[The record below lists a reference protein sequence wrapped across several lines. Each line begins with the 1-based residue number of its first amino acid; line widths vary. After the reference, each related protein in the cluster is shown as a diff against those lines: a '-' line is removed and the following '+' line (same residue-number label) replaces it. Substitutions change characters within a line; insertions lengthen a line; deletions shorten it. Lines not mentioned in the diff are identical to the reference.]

1 MSRRSLGEWVVT
13 TPTKIFRRCRRPNPN
28 YPVSRSGFGGGG
40 GGGGDGGLD
49 RLVVVVVWWL
59 GFGGGGGGFGR
70 LVVVVQ
76 LQCKL
81 KLESVQFRVSESSL
95 PKEILQ
101 VLHRKTKETF
111 MATKR
116 LKALLEPQKALACR
130 KAGTKK
136 GHHAKYQVCITK
148 PEVLGHVFIDNRM
161 NESMLYNLLF
171 LYACNVSWDGLFP
184 NSSLFIVYHPHPKN
198 STFIG
203 KPNWLVAWYGL
214 ILNDCNTLRFREWNQ
229 FVGNE
234 ASEISKPVA
243 TKPIIIETHSKV
255 VSYKGISL
263 STKSSTSFIIN
274 PNTYKPIALRSW
286 STLNGSVLQ
295 DIISKKP
302 YLTYASGS
310 TSLTSEN
317 VLKIDQI
324 KGSLGKETYF

>member
-1 MSRRSLGEWVVT
+1 M
-13 TPTKIFRRCRRPNPN
+13 PT
-28 YPVSRSGFGGGG
+28 
-40 GGGGDGGLD
+40 
-49 RLVVVVVWWL
+49 
-59 GFGGGGGGFGR
+59 
-70 LVVVVQ
+70 
-76 LQCKL
+76 
-81 KLESVQFRVSESSL
+81 
-95 PKEILQ
+95 
-101 VLHRKTKETF
+101 
-111 MATKR
+111 
-116 LKALLEPQKALACR
+116 
-130 KAGTKK
+130 
-136 GHHAKYQVCITK
+136 
-148 PEVLGHVFIDNRM
+148 
-161 NESMLYNLLF
+161 
-171 LYACNVSWDGLFP
+171 
-184 NSSLFIVYHPHPKN
+184 NSYHPHPKN

-214 ILNDCNTLRFREWNQ
+214 ILNDCNTLRFREWDQ

-243 TKPIIIETHSKV
+243 TKPVIIATRSKV

-274 PNTYKPIALRSW
+274 PNTCKPIALRSW

-324 KGSLGKETYF
+324 KGSLGKFWVFSLGSPRHVINLGSTPSQTRDLTRFGRFLHQTHAIRGDDHDRRLSSTIQSRSSKPKPRSTAVSVAVRSINVFDRSPVFVQSGLAATEAEMKLMAEAREKLVIKKSFAFLGFILFCLVCV